1 MAGDE
6 DYNYLYKIIL
16 VGDALV
22 GKTHLLSRF
31 SKGTLPKNSHP
42 TIGVE
47 FSTCTIP
54 LVTGG
59 KVKAQIW
66 DTAGQERYRAIT
78 SAHFRRT
85 VGALLVYDITSEN
98 SFMSTRQ
105 WLQELKEKADPDIV
119 IMLVGNKLD
128 LCEQNP
134 QARVVSRETGAKF
147 AYENGLLFEET
158 SALTVVKVTEVF
170 DVLVQSVHKVREL
183 NGAEMNPTLLANRM
197 AAPDLNARN
206 DQNARYYGRCCM

>member
-6 DYNYLYKIIL
+6 DYDYLYKIIL
-16 VGDALV
+16 VGDSSV

-31 SKGTLPKNSHP
+31 SKGTLPKNSNP

-47 FSTCTIP
+47 FCTHIIP

-66 DTAGQERYRAIT
+66 DTAGQERYHAII
-78 SAHFRRT
+78 SAHFRRA
-85 VGALLVYDITSEN
+85 VGALLVYDITN
-98 SFMSTRQ
+98 KRSFVDASQ
-105 WLQELKEKADPDIV
+105 WLQELKEKSEPGIL
-119 IMLVGNKLD
+119 IMLIGNKLD

-170 DVLVQSVHKVREL
+170 EVLVQSIHKVREL
-183 NGAEMNPTLLANRM
+183 NGAGMDPILLANRM
-197 AAPDLNARN
+197 GAPDLNARN